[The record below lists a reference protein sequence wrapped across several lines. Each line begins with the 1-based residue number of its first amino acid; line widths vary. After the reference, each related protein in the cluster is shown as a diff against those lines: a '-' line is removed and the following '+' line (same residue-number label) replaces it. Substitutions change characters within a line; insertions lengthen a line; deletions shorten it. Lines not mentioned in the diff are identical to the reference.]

1 MTEPCDDG
9 NVVSGDG
16 CSSVCTVE
24 TDYSCVNGSLTSR
37 SICVYVGY
45 LSLKLVDILKVVGAN
60 QAHIL
65 LDLSPSTIRSLTRM
79 DFNKYLVLS
88 VSSSRLLYESGL
100 S

>member
-1 MTEPCDDG
+1 M
-9 NVVSGDG
+9 
-16 CSSVCTVE
+16 
-24 TDYSCVNGSLTSR
+24 
-37 SICVYVGY
+37 
-45 LSLKLVDILKVVGAN
+45 DILKVVGAN